1 MVSHTYS
8 RRRALADISRVQ
20 IAGCSVSFG
29 LVAIWCMHFV
39 GNRAIVLGDGEDE
52 IQLYYSSTFTAISAI
67 IPVVVIF
74 LGLMVAD
81 RFYRRSKHA
90 AVRVISLIVCGLC
103 AGAAITEMHYLGNN
117 GTTNYRLQLS
127 WPHVFGAAGIAVG
140 ASLLSFGLFF
150 HWSGSWLNNIVR
162 RAVVACFL
170 AFAVSGMHWTGAAG
184 TWYEVRGY
192 HDGSGQ
198 ERNITLIIALCLV
211 RPSHRFST
219 LLSANMPSVL
229 ERLRCLLPP
238 RFSETTPP
246 PTTKGPCTTSRTRVR
261 YVRRDWQVA
270 SQPEWSLALSNDHS
284 AIPSEGKGAASSLEE
299 LMRLI
304 YTDF

>member
-1 MVSHTYS
+1 
-8 RRRALADISRVQ
+8 
-20 IAGCSVSFG
+20 
-29 LVAIWCMHFV
+29 MHFV

-52 IQLYYSSTFTAISAI
+52 IQLYYSPTYTAISAI

-74 LGLMVAD
+74 IGLMVAD
-81 RFYRRSKHA
+81 RFYKRSKHA
-90 AVRVISLIVCGLC
+90 AVRVVSLIICGIC

-150 HWSGSWLNNIVR
+150 HWSGLWLNNIFR

-170 AFAVSGMHWTGAAG
+170 ALAVSGMHWTGAAG

-198 ERNITLIIALCLV
+198 GRNITLIIALCLV
-211 RPSHRFST
+211 GRSHSAFKSST
-219 LLSANMPSVL
+219 NTSSVFECLRGLFLSWLSKA
-229 ERLRCLLPP
+229 
-238 RFSETTPP
+238 TPP
-246 PTTKGPCTTSRTRVR
+246 PTTQRSSPASRPCMCYIRRGWQTTS
-261 YVRRDWQVA
+261 
-270 SQPEWSLALSNDHS
+270 QPRWSPALSDNHPT
-284 AIPSEGKGAASSLEE
+284 IPSKGRVKNAISQSPQ
-299 LMRLI
+299 LI
-304 YTDF
+304 S